1 MPIQIKT
8 VRVSGFRALRNLE
21 IELDRQTVL
30 IGANNVG
37 KTTLL
42 NALQLSFG
50 DMRWVSPDDFS
61 VHGSMLS
68 DAIVVD
74 VLIVP
79 LDDSRNRVPEFS
91 DEWISVFQSGAG
103 TDDSDQQF
111 FAFRTRIGKDDLQ
124 GRRMPERKILKE
136 WLSWGDGTGWQDEAN
151 EGSPFN
157 VSRLSEHTPF
167 MYQNAQR
174 DILED
179 IRQRTSFLGRTLA
192 KVEYQPEARE
202 ALQLAI
208 ESLNGQTVSA
218 SPILEQLQTNLAQL
232 GSTFGSNQG
241 SADISAIAK
250 DVRDLM
256 KGVRLNFSDGSD
268 SFSMEYHGMGTRSWS
283 SLLVLKAFVQI
294 LGEESERKGVAFHPI
309 LALEEPEAHLHPNA
323 QKQIMRQIKGFPGQV
338 IVSTHSP
345 YAASQAPLGSLRSML
360 RSSTGAVQVGSLHG
374 ELDPEAERRI
384 QREIIQTRGDIL
396 FSRAWILF
404 EGETEAQALPLF
416 FEKFFGREACEMG
429 VNLIGVGGYGNY
441 LPFVRLA
448 MALNIPWYIFSD
460 GESRVLAKVRG
471 QLQEL
476 NLISQTAGIETCGKV
491 VILPSEL
498 DYEAYLLADGY
509 LEQIKSGIAK
519 VDGNEF
525 IRSEMRKKHG
535 SKSGKRKLDETC
547 PACMQQLSEEG
558 IRDYASEG
566 SEQRYL
572 RDLLNSSGSKTKYAT
587 PVAEAIAVLSAPRNI
602 PAKIRELFE
611 LMKREV
617 FERRAT

>member
-1 MPIQIKT
+1 MPIQVKA
-8 VRVSGFRALRNLE
+8 VRASGFRALKNLE

-42 NALQLSFG
+42 NALQLAFG
-50 DMRWVSPDDFS
+50 DTRWVSPDDYS
-61 VHGSMLS
+61 VHGSALS
-68 DAIVVD
+68 DTIVVD

-79 LDDSRNRVPEFS
+79 LDASRNRVPEFS
-91 DEWISVFQSGAG
+91 DEWISVFQGGAG

-124 GRRMPERKILKE
+124 GRRLSERKILKE
-136 WLSWGDGTGWQDEAN
+136 WLPWDDGTGWQEEAN
-151 EGSPFN
+151 EGTPFN
-157 VSRLSEHTPF
+157 LSRLSEHIPF

-192 KVEYQPEARE
+192 KVEYQSEARE
-202 ALQLAI
+202 ALQQAI
-208 ESLNGQTVSA
+208 EALNSKTVSA
-218 SPILEQLQTNLAQL
+218 SPILERLQTNLAQL
-232 GSTFGSNQG
+232 GNTFGSNQG

-256 KGVRLNFSDGSD
+256 KGVRLNFSEGSD

-323 QKQIMRQIKGFPGQV
+323 QKQIMRQIKDFPGQV

-345 YAASQAPLGSLRSML
+345 YAASQVPVYSLRSMV
-360 RSSTGAVQVGSLHG
+360 RTPIG
-374 ELDPEAERRI
+374 EVKIGFLEVTLDPEDERKI
-384 QREIIQTRGDIL
+384 QREIIQTRGDLL
-396 FSRAWILF
+396 FARAWVLF

-416 FEKFFGREACEMG
+416 FEKFFGRSACDLG
-429 VNLIGVGGYGNY
+429 VNLVGVRGYGNY
-441 LPFVRLA
+441 LPFLRLA
-448 MALNIPWYIFSD
+448 KAFNIPWYILSD
-460 GESRVLAKVRG
+460 GETRVQESLKS
-471 QLQEL
+471 QLRAL
-476 NLISQTAGIETCGKV
+476 NIIPPSVEIEHCGKV
-491 VILPSEL
+491 VILPSDQ
-498 DYEAYLLADGY
+498 DYEAYLLAEGY
-509 LEQIKSGIAK
+509 LEQMKNGVAK
-519 VDGNEF
+519 AEGDEF
-525 IRSEMRKKHG
+525 IRSDMRKKNG
-535 SKSGKRKLDETC
+535 SKSGSRKLDEKC
-547 PACMQQLSEEG
+547 PECMQRLSEDD
-558 IRDYASEG
+558 IRDYTSEG
-566 SEQRYL
+566 AETRYI
-572 RDLLNSSGSKTKYAT
+572 RDLMNLSPAKTKYAT
-587 PVAEAIAVLSAPRNI
+587 PIAEAIAALSTPRNI

-611 LMKREV
+611 LMQREV

>member
-1 MPIQIKT
+1 MSIQIKA
-8 VRVSGFRALRNLE
+8 VRVSGFRALKNLE

-42 NALQLSFG
+42 NALQLAFG
-50 DMRWVSPDDFS
+50 DTRWVSPDDFS
-61 VHGSMLS
+61 VHGPIVS

-79 LDDSRNRVPEFS
+79 LDGTRNRVPEFS
-91 DEWISVFQSGAG
+91 EKWTPVFVSGFG
-103 TDDSDQQF
+103 MDNTDQQF

-124 GRRMPERKILKE
+124 GRRMPERKALKE
-136 WLSWGDGTGWQDEAN
+136 WLPWGDGTSWQVDTN
-151 EGSPFN
+151 EGSLFN
-157 VSRLSEHTPF
+157 ISRLSEHIPF

-179 IRQRTSFLGRTLA
+179 IRQRTSFLGRTLV

-202 ALQLAI
+202 ALQQAI
-208 ESLNGQTVSA
+208 EALNSQTVSA
-218 SPILEQLQTNLAQL
+218 SPILERLQTNLAQL
-232 GSTFGSNQG
+232 GNTFGSNQG
-241 SADISAIAK
+241 TADISAIAK

-294 LGEESERKGVAFHPI
+294 LGEESVRKDVAFHPI

-323 QKQIMRQIKGFPGQV
+323 QKQIMHQIKDFPGQV

-345 YAASQAPLGSLRSML
+345 YAASQAPIDSLRSML
-360 RSSTGAVQVGSLHG
+360 RSSTGAVQVGWFRG
-374 ELDPEAERRI
+374 ALDPEAERRI
-384 QREIIQTRGDIL
+384 QREIIQTRGDLL
-396 FSRAWILF
+396 FSRAWVLF

-416 FEKFFGREACEMG
+416 FKIFFGRDACDLG
-429 VNLIGVGGYGNY
+429 INLVGVGGYGNY
-441 LPFVRLA
+441 LPFLRLA

-460 GESRVLAKVRG
+460 GESQALDQVKS
-471 QLQEL
+471 QLREL
-476 NLISQTAGIETCGKV
+476 NLISPIAGIETCGKV
-491 VILPSEL
+491 VILPGGQ
-498 DYEAYLLADGY
+498 DYEAYLLAEGY

-519 VDGNEF
+519 VEGGEF
-525 IRSEMRKKHG
+525 LRSDMRKKHG
-535 SKSGKRKLDETC
+535 SKSGSRKLDEKC
-547 PACMQQLSEEG
+547 PACMQRLSEDG
-558 IRDYASEG
+558 IRDYESGG

-572 RDLLNSSGSKTKYAT
+572 RDLLNSSGPKTKYAT
-587 PVAEAIAVLSAPRNI
+587 PVAEAILALPEPRNI
-602 PAKIRELFE
+602 PAKIRDLFE
-611 LMKREV
+611 LVKREV
-617 FERRAT
+617 FERQAP